1 MNKEKTNRVLE
12 YFDELFPDAYCEL
25 NHESDFQLLVAV
37 MLSAQTTDKKVNQ
50 LTENLF
56 KKYPT
61 VVAVSQASLH
71 KAIRRQRQMC
81 IRDRYC
87 TK

>member
-37 MLSAQTTDKKVNQ
+37 MLSAQTTDKK
-50 LTENLF
+50 LI
-56 KKYPT
+56 
-61 VVAVSQASLH
+61 S
-71 KAIRRQRQMC
+71 
-81 IRDRYC
+81 
-87 TK
+87 